1 MLKPPLLFS
10 FPVGV
15 SVDDDFACHG
25 AHAHSSPPFK
35 SVWNGTW
42 AAVWFLNVVF
52 VFIYSLTVCSL
63 VLLALL
69 VGKVHFLLTLTLAR
83 RNRK

>member
-1 MLKPPLLFS
+1 MSMYASCILPLLPFHVEALFLS

-15 SVDDDFACHG
+15 SVDDDLACHG

-42 AAVWFLNVVF
+42 AAVWFLNVVCLF
-52 VFIYSLTVCSL
+52 PY
-63 VLLALL
+63 
-69 VGKVHFLLTLTLAR
+69 FLLLCVV
-83 RNRK
+83 